1 MSNDTQHYTNFE
13 IFHSLVPKMKAALPI
28 VRNWDELDKEENYEE
43 NYDGYRYVIDA
54 IATAYRS
61 GYGRGQKGRS
71 FLIGEK
77 KMEVKGKKGDKVC
90 WFGDDRDIY
99 YPDKKGTI
107 GTIDSVDSYDSLW
120 VYWPVGSCK
129 VHEQSKQHAEST
141 WCCNKSQC
149 LLIDT
154 NVKGNIKKG
163 DKIVYLGTRGGFPCA
178 DVWPDRVATGV
189 VDIVEKESGCFVY
202 WDNPDVVA
210 GHYHGHTHVWY
221 EDIAKVI
228 PWD

>member
-13 IFHSLVPKMKAALPI
+13 IFHSLVPKMKAAIPCI
-28 VRNWDELDKEENYEE
+28 ENWDELNKEENYD
-43 NYDGYRYVIDA
+43 NYRYVIDA

-77 KMEVKGKKGDKVC
+77 KAEVKGKKGDKVC
-90 WFGDDRDIY
+90 WFSNDHDTY
-99 YPDKKGTI
+99 YPSVVGTI
-107 GTIDSVDSYDSLW
+107 GTINWVDEDGDLW
-120 VYWPVGSCK
+120 VDWPFGSCA
-129 VHEQSKQHAEST
+129 VNESEYKGT
-141 WCCNKSQC
+141 CWCCAKKQC

-154 NVKGNIKKG
+154 NVRGNIKKG
-163 DKIVYLGTRGGFPCA
+163 DKIVYLGTRGGFEVNS
-178 DVWPDRVATGV
+178 VWPSKVATGV
-189 VDIVEKESGCFVY
+189 VDFVNDEGVCVN
-202 WDNPDVVA
+202 WDDPSVVND
-210 GHYHGHTHVWY
+210 GFNGYTHVWY

>member
-1 MSNDTQHYTNFE
+1 MSNDTQHYTNLE
-13 IFHSLVPKMKAALPI
+13 ILHSLVPKLDAISPIDFVALEKDYEAYSPI
-28 VRNWDELDKEENYEE
+28 
-43 NYDGYRYVIDA
+43 IDA

-90 WFGDDRDIY
+90 WFSDDRDIY
-99 YPDKKGTI
+99 YPNKNGTI
-107 GTIDSVDSYDSLW
+107 GIIDCVGSYDTLW

-129 VHEQSKQHAEST
+129 VHEQSKQYAETT
-141 WCCNKSQC
+141 WCCNKNQC

-163 DKIVYLGTRGGFPCA
+163 DEIVYLGTKHGFLCN

-189 VDIVEKESGCFVY
+189 VDIAENYGCLVI
-202 WDNPDVVA
+202 WDNPNVVNDA
-210 GHYHGHTHVWY
+210 YNGRTHVWY

>member
-13 IFHSLVPKMKAALPI
+13 IFHSLVPKMKAAFPNI
-28 VRNWDELDKEENYEE
+28 NNWDELDKKE
-43 NYDGYRYVIDA
+43 NYDDYRYIIDA

-77 KMEVKGKKGDKVC
+77 KAEVKGEKGAKVC
-90 WFGDDRDIY
+90 WFSNDHDTQFPNTI
-99 YPDKKGTI
+99 GTI
-107 GTIDSVDSYDSLW
+107 GTIKCVDCDGDLW
-120 VYWPVGSCK
+120 VDWPFGSCEANK
-129 VHEQSKQHAEST
+129 GT
-141 WCCNKSQC
+141 TTDTCWCCNKNQC

-154 NVKGNIKKG
+154 KVKGNVKRG
-163 DKIVYLGTRGGFPCA
+163 DKIVYLGTGHGFLC
-178 DVWPDRVATGV
+178 DGVWPDRVATGV
-189 VDIVEKESGCFVY
+189 VDNLECVGGGCLVR
-202 WDNPDVVA
+202 WDNPDVVND
-210 GHYHGHTHVWY
+210 HYNGRTHVWY

>member
-13 IFHSLVPKMKAALPI
+13 IFHSLVPKMKAAFPNI
-28 VRNWDELDKEENYEE
+28 KNWDELDKKE
-43 NYDGYRYVIDA
+43 NYDDYRYIIDA

-77 KMEVKGKKGDKVC
+77 KAEVKAEKGSKVC
-90 WFGDDRDIY
+90 WFSDDRDIF

-107 GTIDSVDSYDSLW
+107 GTINSMGDCDTLW
-120 VYWPVGSCK
+120 VYWPVGSCEANK
-129 VHEQSKQHAEST
+129 NGSRV
-141 WCCNKSQC
+141 WCCAKNQC
-149 LLIDT
+149 LLIDAK
-154 NVKGNIKKG
+154 VKGNIKKG
-163 DKIVYLGTRGGFPCA
+163 DKIVYLGTMDGFK
-178 DVWPDRVATGV
+178 DNGVWPNKVTTGV
-189 VDIVEKESGCFVY
+189 VNFVEGRGVCVD
-202 WDNPDVVA
+202 WDDPSVV
-210 GHYHGHTHVWY
+210 GERFNGHTHVWY

>member
-13 IFHSLVPKMKAALPI
+13 IFHSLLPKMKAAFPNI
-28 VRNWDELDKEENYEE
+28 NNWDELDKEENY
-43 NYDGYRYVIDA
+43 NDYRYVIDA
-54 IATAYRS
+54 IAIAYRS

-77 KMEVKGKKGDKVC
+77 KKEIKAENGAKVC
-90 WFGDDRDIY
+90 WFSNDHDTYFPNTI
-99 YPDKKGTI
+99 GTI
-107 GTIDSVDSYDSLW
+107 GTIDRVDSDGDLW
-120 VYWPVGSCK
+120 VNWPFGSCEANK
-129 VHEQSKQHAEST
+129 GTNKDT
-141 WCCNKSQC
+141 CWCCAKNQC

-163 DKIVYLGTRGGFPCA
+163 DKIVYLGRKGGFPCN

-189 VDIVEKESGCFVY
+189 VDIAEKESGCFVY
-202 WDNPDVVA
+202 WDNPVVVA
-210 GHYHGHTHVWY
+210 DHYHGHTHVWY

>member
-13 IFHSLVPKMKAALPI
+13 IFHSLVPKMKAAFPNI
-28 VRNWDELDKEENYEE
+28 KNWDEVDKEENY
-43 NYDGYRYVIDA
+43 DDYRYIIDA
-54 IATAYRS
+54 IAIAYRS

-77 KMEVKGKKGDKVC
+77 KKEIKAEKGAKVC
-90 WFGDDRDIY
+90 WFSKDRDTY
-99 YPDKKGTI
+99 YPNTI
-107 GTIDSVDSYDSLW
+107 GTIGAIDRVDNDGDLW
-120 VYWPVGSCK
+120 VNWPFGSC
-129 VHEQSKQHAEST
+129 EANENGDCT
-141 WCCNKSQC
+141 WCCAKKQC

-189 VDIVEKESGCFVY
+189 VDIAEKESGCFVY
-202 WDNPDVVA
+202 WDNPVVVA
-210 GHYHGHTHVWY
+210 DHYHGHNPVSYKHMTLPTKKK
-221 EDIAKVI
+221 E
-228 PWD
+228 

>member
-13 IFHSLVPKMKAALPI
+13 IFHSLVPKMKVVSPNI
-28 VRNWDELDKEENYEE
+28 TNWDELDKEEKYDNYS
-43 NYDGYRYVIDA
+43 YVIDA

-77 KMEVKGKKGDKVC
+77 KVEVKGKKGDKVC
-90 WFGDDRDIY
+90 WFSNDHDTY
-99 YPDKKGTI
+99 YPNVIGTI
-107 GTIDSVDSYDSLW
+107 GTIKCVDCDGDLW
-120 VYWPVGSCK
+120 VDWPFGSCEANK
-129 VHEQSKQHAEST
+129 GT
-141 WCCNKSQC
+141 TTDTCWCCNKNQC

-163 DKIVYLGTRGGFPCA
+163 DKIVYLGTKQGFLHNG
-178 DVWPDRVATGV
+178 VWPDRVATGV
-189 VDIVEKESGCFVY
+189 VDITDNHGCLVI
-202 WDNPDVVA
+202 WDNPNVVNDDFN
-210 GHYHGHTHVWY
+210 GRTHVWNC
-221 EDIAKVI
+221 DIAKVI

>member
-13 IFHSLVPKMKAALPI
+13 IFHSLLPKMKAAFPNI
-28 VRNWDELDKEENYEE
+28 NNWDELDKEENY
-43 NYDGYRYVIDA
+43 DDYRYIIDA
-54 IATAYRS
+54 IAIAYRS

-77 KMEVKGKKGDKVC
+77 KEKVKGKKGDKVC
-90 WFGDDRDIY
+90 WFSDYRDIF

-107 GTIDSVDSYDSLW
+107 GTINSMGDCDTLW
-120 VYWPVGSCK
+120 VDWPFESCKANMNGSC
-129 VHEQSKQHAEST
+129 T
-141 WCCNKSQC
+141 WCCAKNQC

-154 NVKGNIKKG
+154 NVKGNVKNG
-163 DKIVYLGTRGGFPCA
+163 DKIVYLGTEQGFLT
-178 DVWPDRVATGV
+178 DSVWPDRVATGV
-189 VDIVEKESGCFVY
+189 VDYAEDNGCLVF
-202 WDNPDVVA
+202 WDNPNVVNDDFN
-210 GHYHGHTHVWY
+210 GRTHVWY

>member
-1 MSNDTQHYTNFE
+1 MSNNTQHYTNLE
-13 IFHSLVPKMKAALPI
+13 IFHSLIPKLDAVSPIDFVALEKDYKAYSPI
-28 VRNWDELDKEENYEE
+28 
-43 NYDGYRYVIDA
+43 IDA

-77 KMEVKGKKGDKVC
+77 KKEVKGRKGDKVC
-90 WFGDDRDIY
+90 WFSDDHDEY
-99 YPDKKGTI
+99 SPDTIGTI
-107 GTIDSVDSYDSLW
+107 GTISCVDCNDDLW
-120 VYWPVGSCK
+120 VNWPVGSCE
-129 VHEQSKQHAEST
+129 VHKQGKEYAKT
-141 WCCNKSQC
+141 AWCCAKKQC

-163 DKIVYLGTRGGFPCA
+163 DKIVYLGRKNGFPCN

-189 VDIVEKESGCFVY
+189 VDIAEKESGCFVY
-202 WDNPDVVA
+202 WDNPVVVA
-210 GHYHGHTHVWY
+210 DHYHGHTHVWY

>member
-1 MSNDTQHYTNFE
+1 MSNDTQHYTNLE
-13 IFHSLVPKMKAALPI
+13 IFHSLIPKLDAISPIDFVALEKDYKAYSPI
-28 VRNWDELDKEENYEE
+28 
-43 NYDGYRYVIDA
+43 IDA

-77 KMEVKGKKGDKVC
+77 KKEIKAEKGAKVC
-90 WFGDDRDIY
+90 WISDDRDAY
-99 YPDKKGTI
+99 YPDKKGTV
-107 GTIDSVDSYDSLW
+107 GTINYVDCDGDLW
-120 VYWPVGSCK
+120 VYWPLES
-129 VHEQSKQHAEST
+129 QS
-141 WCCNKSQC
+141 WCCSKNQC

-163 DKIVYLGTRGGFPCA
+163 DKIVYLGTVNGFK
-178 DVWPDRVATGV
+178 DNGVWPNKVTTGV
-189 VDIVEKESGCFVY
+189 VNFVEGRGVCVD
-202 WDNPDVVA
+202 WDDPNVV
-210 GHYHGHTHVWY
+210 GERFHGHTHVWY

>member
-1 MSNDTQHYTNFE
+1 MSNDTQHYTNLE
-13 IFHSLVPKMKAALPI
+13 ILHSLVPKLGAVSPIDFVALEKDYKVYSPI
-28 VRNWDELDKEENYEE
+28 
-43 NYDGYRYVIDA
+43 IDA

-77 KMEVKGKKGDKVC
+77 KTEVKGKKGDKVC
-90 WFGDDRDIY
+90 WFSDDRDTYFPSTI
-99 YPDKKGTI
+99 GTI
-107 GTIDSVDSYDSLW
+107 GTINRVDNDGDLW
-120 VYWPVGSCK
+120 VDWPFGSCEANK
-129 VHEQSKQHAEST
+129 NGSRV
-141 WCCNKSQC
+141 WCCAKNQC

-154 NVKGNIKKG
+154 NVNGNVKKG
-163 DKIVYLGTRGGFPCA
+163 DRIVYLGTKHGFLCDDA
-178 DVWPDRVATGV
+178 WPNQVTTGV
-189 VDIVEKESGCFVY
+189 VDWAYDGSCMVY

-210 GHYHGHTHVWY
+210 NRYNGRTHVWH

>member
-13 IFHSLVPKMKAALPI
+13 IFHSLVPKMKAAFPNI
-28 VRNWDELDKEENYEE
+28 NNWDELDKKE
-43 NYDGYRYVIDA
+43 NYDDYRYIIDA
-54 IATAYRS
+54 IAIAYRS

-77 KMEVKGKKGDKVC
+77 KMEVKGRKGDKVC
-90 WFGDDRDIY
+90 WFSDDHDAY
-99 YPDKKGTI
+99 YPNVVGTI
-107 GTIDSVDSYDSLW
+107 GTINWVDEDGDLW
-120 VYWPVGSCK
+120 VDWPFGSCEVNK
-129 VHEQSKQHAEST
+129 NGGCTWSCT
-141 WCCNKSQC
+141 WCCAKNQC

-163 DKIVYLGTRGGFPCA
+163 DEIVYLGKGHGFLH
-178 DVWPDRVATGV
+178 DGVWPDKVTTGV
-189 VDIVEKESGCFVY
+189 VYDINDCGCMVC
-202 WDNPDVVA
+202 WDNPVA
-210 GHYHGHTHVWY
+210 VGKRYNGHTHVWY

>member
-13 IFHSLVPKMKAALPI
+13 IFHSLIPKLDAISPIDFVALEKDYKAYSPI
-28 VRNWDELDKEENYEE
+28 
-43 NYDGYRYVIDA
+43 IDA

-77 KMEVKGKKGDKVC
+77 KEVKGKKGDKVC
-90 WFGDDRDIY
+90 WFSDDHDTY
-99 YPDKKGTI
+99 YPSVVGTI
-107 GTIDSVDSYDSLW
+107 GTINRVDGDGDLW
-120 VYWPVGSCK
+120 VDWPFGSCEANK
-129 VHEQSKQHAEST
+129 GTNKDT
-141 WCCNKSQC
+141 CWCCSKKQC

-154 NVKGNIKKG
+154 KVKGNVKKG
-163 DKIVYLGTRGGFPCA
+163 DKIVYLGTRHGFLCN
-178 DVWPDRVATGV
+178 DVWPNQVTTGV
-189 VDIVEKESGCFVY
+189 VDWAYDGSCMVY
-202 WDNPDVVA
+202 WDNPDAV
-210 GHYHGHTHVWY
+210 GERYNGRTHVWY

>member
-13 IFHSLVPKMKAALPI
+13 IFHSLVPKMKAAFPNI
-28 VRNWDELDKEENYEE
+28 NNWDELDKKE
-43 NYDGYRYVIDA
+43 NYDDYRYIIDA
-54 IATAYRS
+54 IVIAYRS

-77 KMEVKGKKGDKVC
+77 KNKGELVC
-90 WFGDDRDIY
+90 WIGKSDGY
-99 YPDKKGTI
+99 YQPKTVGTI
-107 GTIDSVDSYDSLW
+107 GQIDKTDKDGDIW
-120 VYWPVGSCK
+120 VFWPVGSCR
-129 VHEQSKQHAEST
+129 VHYSEENKKES
-141 WCCNKSQC
+141 WCCNKKDC
-149 LLIDT
+149 LRIDT
-154 NVKGNIKKG
+154 NVVGNIKKG
-163 DKIVYLGTRGGFPCA
+163 DRIVYLGTRGGFPCA

>member
-13 IFHSLVPKMKAALPI
+13 IFHSLLPKMKAAFPNI
-28 VRNWDELDKEENYEE
+28 NNWDELDKKENY
-43 NYDGYRYVIDA
+43 NDYRYIIDA

-90 WFGDDRDIY
+90 WFSNDHSAY
-99 YPDKKGTI
+99 YPNAIGTI
-107 GTIDSVDSYDSLW
+107 GTIDRVDDDGDLW
-120 VYWPVGSCK
+120 VNWPFGSCAVNEGGNK
-129 VHEQSKQHAEST
+129 DT
-141 WCCNKSQC
+141 CWCCTKNQC

-163 DKIVYLGTRGGFPCA
+163 DKIVYLGTKQGFLHNG
-178 DVWPDRVATGV
+178 VWPDRVTTGV
-189 VDIVEKESGCFVY
+189 VDIAEKESGCFVY
-202 WDNPDVVA
+202 WDNPVVVA
-210 GHYHGHTHVWY
+210 DHYHGHTHVWY

>member
-1 MSNDTQHYTNFE
+1 MSNDTQHYSNYE
-13 IFHSLVPKMKAALPI
+13 IFHSLVPKMKAVSPTI
-28 VRNWDELDKEENYEE
+28 ENWDEACEKENYE
-43 NYDGYRYVIDA
+43 NYSFIINA

-77 KMEVKGKKGDKVC
+77 KKEIKAEKGAKVC
-90 WFGDDRDIY
+90 WFSKDRDTY
-99 YPDKKGTI
+99 YPNTIGTI
-107 GTIDSVDSYDSLW
+107 GTINRVDNDGDLW
-120 VYWPVGSCK
+120 VNWPFGSCAVNENEDK
-129 VHEQSKQHAEST
+129 RT
-141 WCCNKSQC
+141 CWCCSKNQC

-163 DKIVYLGTRGGFPCA
+163 DKIVYLGTRGGFPCN

-189 VDIVEKESGCFVY
+189 VDTAEKESGCFVY
-202 WDNPDVVA
+202 WDNPVVVA
-210 GHYHGHTHVWY
+210 DHYHGHTHVWY

>member
-1 MSNDTQHYTNFE
+1 MSNDTQHYSNYE
-13 IFHSLVPKMKAALPI
+13 IFHSLTPKLKAAFPHI
-28 VRNWDELDKEENYEE
+28 GNWDEVGKEENYEE
-43 NYDGYRYVIDA
+43 YGYIVDIV
-54 IATAYRS
+54 ATAYRS

-77 KMEVKGKKGDKVC
+77 KAEVKAVKGAKVC
-90 WFGDDRDIY
+90 WFSDDHDTY
-99 YPDKKGTI
+99 YPNTIGTI
-107 GTIDSVDSYDSLW
+107 GTIKRVDCDGDLW
-120 VYWPVGSCK
+120 VDWPFGSCEANK
-129 VHEQSKQHAEST
+129 GTTTDAC
-141 WCCNKSQC
+141 WCCSKKQC

-154 NVKGNIKKG
+154 NVRGNIKKG

-189 VDIVEKESGCFVY
+189 VDIAEKESGCFVY

-210 GHYHGHTHVWY
+210 DHYHGHTHVWY